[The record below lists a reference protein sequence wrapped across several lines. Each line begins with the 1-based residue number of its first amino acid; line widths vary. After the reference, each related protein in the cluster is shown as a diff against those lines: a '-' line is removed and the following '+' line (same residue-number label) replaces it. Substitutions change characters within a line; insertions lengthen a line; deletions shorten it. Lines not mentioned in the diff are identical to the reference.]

1 MNKYEHSEGVRSTAA
16 FAGHPIHAML
26 VPFPFGFLVGA
37 LLSDLAYWWL
47 RDPFWARAS
56 FWLIAAGVVGGLL
69 AALFGLTDFLTIRRA
84 RHMAGWVHMTGN
96 LLAVL
101 LSLASLV
108 IRLGNREAAVLPL
121 GLGLSLVVG
130 VILLITGWMG
140 GELAYRYKVGVI
152 GTERPGEE
160 PTAAGSRQP
169 PVG

>member
-1 MNKYEHSEGVRSTAA
+1 MNKHEHSEGVRSTAA

-56 FWLIAAGVVGGLL
+56 FWLIVAGVVSGLV
-69 AALFGLTDFLTIRRA
+69 AAVFGLIDFLTIRRA
-84 RHMAGWVHMTGN
+84 RHTAGWVHLTGN
-96 LLAVL
+96 PLAVL

-108 IRLGNREAAVLPL
+108 IRLGNPEAAVLPL

-130 VILLITGWMG
+130 VILVITGWMG

-152 GTERPGEE
+152 GTERWGEE
-160 PTAAGSRQP
+160 PPAAGAR
-169 PVG
+169 